1 VSESSRVRIATCRD
15 HAEAAVITSALRS
28 HGIHVFVNGEASA
41 TMFSWAAAAIALDVW
56 VDRDEA
62 DEALALI
69 RELREGGE
77 AQLADDVQPADDTG
91 APVDELEAAEAAAEA
106 EERALAAGEPDTLTR
121 LGKRKRTAL
130 ALAVGLF
137 IGHGTAHMSARAWKR
152 GLVLAAVQVLG
163 WRTLFTGNPQA
174 GAAIVVA
181 TIAMDLVGAL
191 LHIAQTAPDEPPLPT
206 ATLRPR
212 R

>member
-1 VSESSRVRIATCRD
+1 M
-15 HAEAAVITSALRS
+15 ITAALRS
-28 HGIHVFVNGEASA
+28 HGIHVFVNGEASS

-56 VDRDEA
+56 VDREEA

-77 AQLADDVQPADDTG
+77 AQLADDVRPADDTG
-91 APVDELEAAEAAAEA
+91 APVDELEEAEA
-106 EERALAAGEPDTLTR
+106 EERALAADQPDTLTR
-121 LGKRKRTAL
+121 LGKRKRMAL
-130 ALAVGLF
+130 AVAVGLF

-152 GLVLAAVQVLG
+152 GFVLAAVQILG
-163 WRTLFTGNPQA
+163 WRTLLTGDPRM

-181 TIAMDLVGAL
+181 TIAMDLIGAL
-191 LHIAQTAPDEPPLPT
+191 LHIAATAPAEPPLPT
-206 ATLRPR
+206 ATVRTR